1 MSEFKSEKLLNEIL
15 IKIVSLSEI
24 YSGSNIIQQK
34 NLSEPILNEINESI
48 KTLFNLSIEENFYFL
63 DCPFNV
69 YKDTYETRL
78 ILYFDE
84 NQTEDESLF
93 LKEELNTLINPVNN
107 KYKVLRNYFQNKLY
121 NISFNSKITFIRE
134 KLSNLGWVIN
144 LDPEFNGIPKN
155 FEYDNNMIII
165 KERFDPSLI
174 KKFDVSGANKVDSAS
189 KKEQLTANQI
199 VILLDKIAFFTYP
212 IIENASKVKQAN
224 LIKLITGIHEKT
236 IKTSIEKLDNKSL
249 KDTDNY
255 QKDID
260 KIDQILRDL

>member
-1 MSEFKSEKLLNEIL
+1 MFEFKSEKLLNEIL

-24 YSGSNIIQQK
+24 YSSSNIIQQK
-34 NLSEPILNEINESI
+34 NLSDPILNEINESI
-48 KTLFNLSIEENFYFL
+48 KTLFNLSISENFYFL

-78 ILYFDE
+78 KLYLNE
-84 NQTEDESLF
+84 YQIEDESLF
-93 LKEELNTLINPVNN
+93 LKEELNTLINPPHN
-107 KYKVLRNYFQNKLY
+107 KYEVFRNYCQNKLY
-121 NISFNSKITFIRE
+121 NSSFNSKITFIRE

-144 LDPEFNGIPKN
+144 LDPELNGIPKN
-155 FEYDNNMIII
+155 FEYDNNMIFI

-174 KKFDVSGANKVDSAS
+174 RKIDVSAVNKVDSAS

-236 IKTSIEKLDNKSL
+236 IKNNIEKLDNKSL
-249 KDTDNY
+249 KKDVNY
-255 QKDID
+255 QNDLD